1 MSYFSKILKEN
12 EELVR
17 LIRRHPLVFFKPAV
31 FSLIL
36 LLLPFFLM
44 FLLFQWGTIGLILFF
59 LLLFLGT
66 LLMARLIVVWYFNV
80 FLVTDQRV
88 VLIKQHGLFDRKV
101 MEIEYEKMQDISYR
115 LKGFSQT
122 LFHYGS
128 VRIQVINSETVMIV
142 SKIARPEELQQL
154 LLRIKKN
161 KEIAH

>member
-1 MSYFSKILKEN
+1 MSYFSRILKEN

-17 LIRRHPLVFFKPAV
+17 LIRRHYLVFFKPAV

-59 LLLFLGT
+59 LLLFLGI

-80 FLVTDQRV
+80 FLVTDKRV

-115 LKGFSQT
+115 LGQ
-122 LFHYGS
+122 
-128 VRIQVINSETVMIV
+128 NSG
-142 SKIARPEELQQL
+142 
-154 LLRIKKN
+154 
-161 KEIAH
+161 H